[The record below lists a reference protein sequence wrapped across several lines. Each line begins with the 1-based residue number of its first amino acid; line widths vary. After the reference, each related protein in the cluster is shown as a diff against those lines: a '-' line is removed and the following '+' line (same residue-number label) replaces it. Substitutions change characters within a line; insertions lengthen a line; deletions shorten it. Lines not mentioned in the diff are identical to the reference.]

1 MSTPGVLA
9 RCPLLRFSEGELEHS
24 LRGFPEQ
31 ATTAAKA
38 LRKKFSEEN
47 LEDCLYGIFLFY
59 LPQGTRAP
67 NEKPSGSV
75 NLREDLGL
83 DSLSLAEAMF
93 KIEELFDV
101 RIENSEIAE
110 VTTLSDAGTLLFA
123 KVTEEPPAT
132 TDE

>member
-9 RCPLLRFSEGELEHS
+9 RCPLLRFSEDELEHS

-31 ATTAAKA
+31 ARAASLA
-38 LRKKFSEEN
+38 LREKFSEEN
-47 LEDCLYGIFLFY
+47 LEVFLYGIFLFY
-59 LPQGTRAP
+59 LPQGTKAP
-67 NEKPSGSV
+67 NEKPSGPV

-83 DSLSLAEAMF
+83 DSLSLSEAMF

-101 RIENSEIAE
+101 RIENTEIAE

-123 KVTEEPPAT
+123 KVTEEPPAA

>member
-1 MSTPGVLA
+1 
-9 RCPLLRFSEGELEHS
+9 
-24 LRGFPEQ
+24 
-31 ATTAAKA
+31 
-38 LRKKFSEEN
+38 
-47 LEDCLYGIFLFY
+47 
-59 LPQGTRAP
+59 
-67 NEKPSGSV
+67 
-75 NLREDLGL
+75 
-83 DSLSLAEAMF
+83 MF